1 MLKDQLTSMAEIYL
15 GKYKSRTIILVFL
28 SKDRRNWGLQEGWR
42 IEASSGLLGRC

>member
-1 MLKDQLTSMAEIYL
+1 MLKDQLTSMADIYL

-28 SKDRRNWGLQEGWR
+28 SKDRRNWGLQEGRR